1 MKVLHG
7 MKTWNICMIRTIY
20 FSLADL
26 WKEKCK
32 KWDGEIIQRCEV
44 VTWQHIGAGAPD
56 LLVAAVV
63 VLDNRGRPRLLV
75 EVRLGLRLAGPGAGG
90 PVPGPGRDLLAALV
104 GPVGLLDD
112 LSRLVKLPLLLVR
125 QGQVWEI
132 LLTFCWSLKS
142 ELEIIFL
149 FIKLTLQLIWP
160 LSQVLCLWFL
170 MKINV
175 FSLKYKIPGE
185 TRTVLLLWAGTVCQS

>member
-125 QGQVWEI
+125 QGQVGEVLFTLGWRLKLGFVFSF
-132 LLTFCWSLKS
+132 LLL
-142 ELEIIFL
+142 FL
-149 FIKLTLQLIWP
+149 LQIVFW
-160 LSQVLCLWFL
+160 LWFL
-170 MKINV
+170 MKMNV
-175 FSLKYKIPGE
+175 SGPKYKIPGE